1 MRLPSGDRKAVAI
14 IAIGVAIAFG
24 FIVWAMVQ

>member
-1 MRLPSGDRKAVAI
+1 MKFGSGDRKAIAV

-24 FIVWAMVQ
+24 FIVWAMVY